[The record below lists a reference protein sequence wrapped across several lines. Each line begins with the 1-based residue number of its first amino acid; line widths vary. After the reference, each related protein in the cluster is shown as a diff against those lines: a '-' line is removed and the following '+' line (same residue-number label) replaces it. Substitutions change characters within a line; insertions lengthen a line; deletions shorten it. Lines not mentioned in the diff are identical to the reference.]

1 MTALPEQAYAASL
14 ASLAHLTP
22 LRLRALLA
30 RMAPADAWDAVR
42 KGTAFLAGLP
52 TFCKTEDPI
61 GALQAQAKKVR
72 PEAVWESCLRTG
84 MTVTVFGTGE
94 YPAALA
100 DDPCAPAVLFSR
112 GDLGVIDGRRVAI
125 IGTRRATAVGREM
138 AADLGAELALHGVR
152 IVSGLASGIDGA
164 AHRGVLSV
172 GAAPPIGVVGSGLD
186 VPYPRGHNA
195 LWEQVAAS
203 GVLLAEVPPGSLPA
217 GHRFPQRNRVI
228 AALAEV
234 VVVVESHERGGSL
247 LTVEQAMHRDRIVM
261 AVPGSPRND
270 AAKGTNELLRDGC
283 LPVLNTDDVLMQLG
297 LGRLPFAVE
306 PDHRPAPQARDVD
319 ILDLIVDRPSSIDE
333 LVHLSDRDVRAVAGS
348 LARLEM
354 HGWVVE
360 TAGCFER
367 VHSPGRAMRV
377 P

>member
-22 LRLRALLA
+22 LRLRALLD
-30 RMAPADAWDAVR
+30 RMAPADAWEAVR
-42 KGTAFLAGLP
+42 QGTAFLAGLP
-52 TFCKTEDPI
+52 TFTKTEDPI
-61 GALQAQAKKVR
+61 GALQAQAAKVR
-72 PEAVWESCLRTG
+72 PEAVWESCQRTG
-84 MTVTVFGTGE
+84 TTVTLFGTGE

-100 DDPCAPAVLFSR
+100 DDPYAPAVLFSR

-138 AADLGAELALHGVR
+138 AADLGAELAVHGVR

-186 VPYPRGHNA
+186 VVYPRAHKT
-195 LWEQVAAS
+195 LWEQVAAK
-203 GVLLAEVPPGSLPA
+203 GVLLAEVPPGSLPTA
-217 GHRFPQRNRVI
+217 RRFPQRNRVI

-247 LTVEQAMHRDRIVM
+247 LTADQAMHRDRVVM

-283 LPVLNTDDVLMQLG
+283 LPVLSTDDVLMQLG
-297 LGRLPFAVE
+297 LGRLPFAVDA
-306 PDHRPAPQARDVD
+306 DHRPAPQQRDVD
-319 ILDLIVDRPSSIDE
+319 ILDLIIDRPSSIDE
-333 LVHLSDRDVRAVAGS
+333 LVHLSKRDVRAVAGT

-367 VHSPGRAMRV
+367 VHSPGRATRV

>member
-14 ASLAHLTP
+14 AALAHLTP
-22 LRLRALLA
+22 LRLRALLD
-30 RMAPADAWDAVR
+30 RMTPSDAWAAVGQ
-42 KGTAFLAGLP
+42 GTAFLNGLP
-52 TFCKTEDPI
+52 YSRTKDPI
-61 GALQAQAKKVR
+61 AALRAQAAAVC
-72 PEAVWESCLRTG
+72 PETVWENCLRTG
-84 MTVTVFGTGE
+84 TTVTLFGSSD
-94 YPAALA
+94 YPAALGS
-100 DDPCAPAVLFSR
+100 DPYAPAVLFSR
-112 GDLGVIDGRRVAI
+112 GDLGVIDGRRAAI
-125 IGTRRATAVGREM
+125 IGTRRATAVGRET
-138 AADLGAELALHGVR
+138 AADLGAELARHGVR
-152 IVSGLASGIDGA
+152 IVSGLAAGIDGA

-186 VPYPRGHNA
+186 VPYPRAHKA
-195 LWEQVAAS
+195 LWEQVAAT
-203 GVLLAEVPPGSLPA
+203 GVLLAEVPPGSPPEA
-217 GHRFPQRNRVI
+217 HRFPQRNRVI

-247 LTVEQAMHRDRIVM
+247 LTVEQAMDRNRIVM

-283 LPVLNTDDVLMQLG
+283 LPVLGTDDVLMQLG

-306 PDHRPAPQARDVD
+306 PDHRPAPQSRDVA
-319 ILDLIVDRPSSIDE
+319 ILDLIMDRPSSIDE
-333 LVHLSDRDVRAVAGS
+333 LVRLSQSDVRAVAGS

-360 TAGCFER
+360 TAGSFER
-367 VHSPGRAMRV
+367 VHSPGRRTRV

>member
-1 MTALPEQAYAASL
+1 VTALPEHAYAASL

-22 LRLRALLA
+22 LRLSALLA
-30 RMAPADAWDAVR
+30 RMAPSDAWEAVR
-42 KGTAFLAGLP
+42 QGTAFLAGLP
-52 TFCKTEDPI
+52 TYSKSDDPV
-61 GALQAQAKKVR
+61 GALQAQAAKVR
-72 PEAVWESCLRTG
+72 PEAVWESCQRTG
-84 MTVTVFGTGE
+84 TTVTLFGTSD
-94 YPAALA
+94 YPPALA
-100 DDPCAPAVLFSR
+100 DDPYAPAVLFSR
-112 GDLGVIDGRRVAI
+112 GDLKVIDGRRVAI

-138 AADLGAELALHGVR
+138 AADLGAELALRGVR
-152 IVSGLASGIDGA
+152 VVSGLASGIDGA

-172 GAAPPIGVVGSGLD
+172 GAGPPIGVVGSGLD
-186 VPYPRGHNA
+186 VVYPRAHKT
-195 LWEQVAAS
+195 LWEQVAAK

-217 GHRFPQRNRVI
+217 AHRFPQRNRVI

-247 LTVEQAMHRDRIVM
+247 LTADQAMSRDRIVM

-297 LGRLPFAVE
+297 LGRLPFAIE
-306 PDHRPAPQARDVD
+306 ADHRPPPQQRDID
-319 ILDLIVDRPSSIDE
+319 ILELIIDRPSSIDE
-333 LVHLSDRDVRAVAGS
+333 LVHLSQRDVRAVAGS

-354 HGWVVE
+354 HGWLVE

-367 VHSPGRAMRV
+367 VHSPGRATRV